1 MGERDAQFRDF
12 VTDSQ
17 RRLVHFAELL
27 VGDRGRAEDL
37 VQEAYVAAYAAWP
50 RIRNGAP
57 EAYVRRCVMNRRVD
71 WWRRRSSREWPVDQ
85 VADLPDDSSSARI
98 TQVDQRLLVF
108 RALGRL
114 TARER
119 AAVVLRHYVGLS
131 EAETATEMRV
141 AVGTVKSTTARAVA
155 KLRDD
160 PILREGVNP

>member
-12 VTDSQ
+12 VADSQ

-50 RIRNGAP
+50 RIRNGSP

-85 VADLPDDSSSARI
+85 LADRPDDSSTARI

-108 RALGRL
+108 RALERL

-119 AAVVLRHYVGLS
+119 AAVVLRHYVGLT

-141 AVGTVKSTTARAVA
+141 AIGTVKSTTARAVA

-160 PILREGVNP
+160 PILREEVKP

>member
-1 MGERDAQFRDF
+1 VGERDAQFRDF

-37 VQEAYVAAYAAWP
+37 VQEGYVAAYAAWP

-85 VADLPDDSSSARI
+85 VADLPDDSSSAR
-98 TQVDQRLLVF
+98 
-108 RALGRL
+108 
-114 TARER
+114 TAD
-119 AAVVLRHYVGLS
+119 G
-131 EAETATEMRV
+131 
-141 AVGTVKSTTARAVA
+141 ARACSCRTSA
-155 KLRDD
+155 LRGSQRSRDRD
-160 PILREGVNP
+160 RDACRGRHRQEHYRTCSCQAP